1 MAIGQ
6 GDQGQQR
13 QVEYRSESRQ
23 SSQEEFQ
30 QNMQSNYGIQPRFPE
45 RQGAHYVSN
54 IGQRIDAGGQ
64 RTDAAALGTEN
75 DMDTS
80 EDVSITIGSPL

>member
-6 GDQGQQR
+6 GGQGHQR

-23 SSQEEFQ
+23 SPQEEFR

-45 RQGAHYVSN
+45 RHGAHYVSN
-54 IGQRIDAGGQ
+54 IGQRIDASGQ
-64 RTDAAALGTEN
+64 RTDAEALGTEN

-80 EDVSITIGSPL
+80 EDVSLNTGSPL